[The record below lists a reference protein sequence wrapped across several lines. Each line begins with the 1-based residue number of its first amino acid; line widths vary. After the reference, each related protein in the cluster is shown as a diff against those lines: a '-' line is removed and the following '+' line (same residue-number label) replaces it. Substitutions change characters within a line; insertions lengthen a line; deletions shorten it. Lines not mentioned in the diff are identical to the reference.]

1 MVMENFWKWMRRSV
15 SPVFWALLFAAFILW
30 YIAKLSYTYTTEH
43 DVRLLVDGQPL
54 EVTCVVEG
62 PGANLFGYK
71 VYSNK
76 TLRIPLSELRYE
88 VLHGEGHEG
97 KIHIDPQSLQ
107 KAVSVRFSDIKV
119 LSVGHVPEIDLP
131 AKP

>member
-76 TLRIPLSELRYE
+76 TLRIPLGTQIRGVAWRGARREDSYRSAVVAESRFGALQRY
-88 VLHGEGHEG
+88 
-97 KIHIDPQSLQ
+97 
-107 KAVSVRFSDIKV
+107 
-119 LSVGHVPEIDLP
+119 
-131 AKP
+131 